1 MRINKGKNMKN
12 LFKKISFG
20 AAVILMAGVAHAE
33 GPNMGGL
40 CGLISE
46 LKNVFNILR
55 TLAFVGAAFVIASIG
70 WDAIVAKKYDWSK
83 DGKQHLIAM
92 IIGFVLLFSVGIILT
107 FLADGKLGC
116 AGGTW

>member
-1 MRINKGKNMKN
+1 MKN
-12 LFKKISFG
+12 LLKKIGFG
-20 AAVILMAGVAHAE
+20 ATAVLVAGAAYAA
-33 GPNMGGL
+33 GPEVGGL
-40 CGLISE
+40 SNLIGE
-46 LKNVFNILR
+46 LKGVFRILR

-92 IIGFVLLFSVGIILT
+92 IIGFLLLFGVGVILQ
-107 FLADGKLGC
+107 FLAGGDLGD